1 MMKHKSSG
9 TILTTGR
16 IRLRTMRDDDE
27 ENLYGLF
34 TDREVMKY
42 YPPYKFSSS
51 SSRIVRRRIRPVV
64 RMVPEDLCFIMHAT
78 SPFPVIDYGSGRKSQ
93 TL

>member
-27 ENLYGLF
+27 DNLYGLF

-42 YPPYKFSSS
+42 YPSLKADGKRRNGLPGTNDWPQDTASVFGSQRIKRRAHFSVNAESF
-51 SSRIVRRRIRPVV
+51 RRR
-64 RMVPEDLCFIMHAT
+64 
-78 SPFPVIDYGSGRKSQ
+78 
-93 TL
+93 

>member
-27 ENLYGLF
+27 DNLYGLF

-42 YPPYKFSSS
+42 YPSLKSRRETKEWIAWNKRLAAGYGVSLGSQRIKCRVHFSVNAESF
-51 SSRIVRRRIRPVV
+51 RRR
-64 RMVPEDLCFIMHAT
+64 
-78 SPFPVIDYGSGRKSQ
+78 
-93 TL
+93 

>member
-34 TDREVMKY
+34 TAREAMKY
-42 YPPYKFSSS
+42 YPPLQT
-51 SSRIVRRRIRPVV
+51 SR
-64 RMVPEDLCFIMHAT
+64 ET
-78 SPFPVIDYGSGRKSQ
+78 
-93 TL
+93 TE